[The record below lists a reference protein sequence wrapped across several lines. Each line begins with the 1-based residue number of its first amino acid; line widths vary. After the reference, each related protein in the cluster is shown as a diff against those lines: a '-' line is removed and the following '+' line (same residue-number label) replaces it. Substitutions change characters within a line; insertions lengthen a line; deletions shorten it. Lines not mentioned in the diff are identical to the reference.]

1 MSDWD
6 ESLPMEDTPAYRLD
20 IEGLNEEGDATAG
33 PAERQRPWVGIR
45 FDCCG
50 VYTRIYRHSAGDA
63 YVGQCPHCGKKVRLR
78 VGEGG
83 TDARF
88 FVAE

>member
-1 MSDWD
+1 
-6 ESLPMEDTPAYRLD
+6 MEDRPAYRLD
-20 IEGLNEEGDATAG
+20 IEGLEEDGAAEAAAG
-33 PAERQRPWVGIR
+33 QAQRPWVGIR
-45 FDCCG
+45 FDCCAA
-50 VYTRIYRHSAGDA
+50 YTRVYRNSEGSA
-63 YVGQCPHCGKKVRLR
+63 YEGQCPRCGKKVRLR